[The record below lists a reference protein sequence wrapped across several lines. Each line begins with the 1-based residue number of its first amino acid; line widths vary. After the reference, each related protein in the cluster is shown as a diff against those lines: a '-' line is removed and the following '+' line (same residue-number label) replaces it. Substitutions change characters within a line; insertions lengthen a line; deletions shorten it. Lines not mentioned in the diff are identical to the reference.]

1 MAEQATEKFDVL
13 PDAEVGIEILSKSLR
28 QIRDARAHR
37 APASPVGEIPVKHL
51 DPTGLNLARAG
62 KDCEQGRFADAVRP
76 DQPDP
81 ATARNI
87 DGDRIKR
94 TARAIPMREGFNPGD
109 RPGQAGH
116 LPTVLCSLAGHSVLA
131 SVST

>member
-13 PDAEVGIEILSKSLR
+13 PNAEVGIEIFPKSLR
-28 QIRDARAHR
+28 QIRDARAHGP
-37 APASPVGEIPVKHL
+37 PASAVREITVKHL
-51 DPTGLNLARAG
+51 HPTGLNPAG
-62 KDCEQGRFADAVRP
+62 AGHNGEQGRFADAVRP

-87 DGDRIKR
+87 YGDRIKR

-109 RPGQAGH
+109 RPGEAGH

-131 SVST
+131 SV